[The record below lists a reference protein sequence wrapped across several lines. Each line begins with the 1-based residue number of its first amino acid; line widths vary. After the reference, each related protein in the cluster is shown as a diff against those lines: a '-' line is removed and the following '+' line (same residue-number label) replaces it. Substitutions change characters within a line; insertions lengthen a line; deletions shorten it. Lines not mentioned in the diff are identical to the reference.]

1 MTSPWVLTDAIRDCG
16 GGRLSG
22 SYAGPD
28 VVLGRTLPASN
39 DVVFTEPLNSPM
51 VRLELIPTFAF
62 GVSQSQR
69 VLNLDWREP
78 RLRHRNQIAAD

>member
-1 MTSPWVLTDAIRDCG
+1 MGADRRHS
-16 GGRLSG
+16 RLRRRTAVRNR
-22 SYAGPD
+22 AGPD
-28 VVLGRTLPASN
+28 VALGRTLPASN

-51 VRLELIPTFAF
+51 VRPELIPTFVF
-62 GVSQSQR
+62 GGSQSQR